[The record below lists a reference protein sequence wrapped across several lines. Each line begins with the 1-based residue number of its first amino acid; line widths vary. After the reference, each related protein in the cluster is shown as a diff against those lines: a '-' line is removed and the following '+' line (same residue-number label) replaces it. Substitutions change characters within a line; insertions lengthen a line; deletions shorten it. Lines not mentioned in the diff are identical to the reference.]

1 MTMGM
6 FNGIDMWF
14 FLAER
19 ELGWLQTTH
28 SKESIIRGIEGWKLK
43 NNGVVVSEVQ
53 RRVGNKLEKRS
64 RAYAFPSDADEF
76 IQDLADASLTHN
88 IATVV
93 AGWYEYK
100 IYLTESDDGNTN
112 IDADVID
119 ALSKAIGREDI

>member
-1 MTMGM
+1 
-6 FNGIDMWF
+6 
-14 FLAER
+14 
-19 ELGWLQTTH
+19 
-28 SKESIIRGIEGWKLK
+28 
-43 NNGVVVSEVQ
+43 
-53 RRVGNKLEKRS
+53 VGNKLEKRS

-119 ALSKAIGREDI
+119 ALSKAIGMEDI